1 MRFLFLLLILTFG
14 WAGPGTAQT
23 AEDRILAALHDQG
36 YEILQKQRT
45 LLGRMWLLAENDEVR
60 REIVFNP
67 GTGEILRDY
76 SVLLASIELWQPK
89 TDRGTGS
96 DSAAAIATTTGNGE
110 GTADSS
116 TLTPDAYDPFAT
128 FVTDPIPP
136 SRAE

>member
-14 WAGPGTAQT
+14 WAVPGMAQT

-89 TDRGTGS
+89 TDDGS
-96 DSAAAIATTTGNGE
+96 DGDSAAAIAATTADGD
-110 GTADSS
+110 GTAASS
-116 TLTPDAYDPFAT
+116 SLTRDDYDPFAT
-128 FVTDPIPP
+128 FVTDPIQP

>member
-1 MRFLFLLLILTFG
+1 MRFLYLLLILSFG
-14 WAGPGTAQT
+14 WAAPGMAQT

-45 LLGRMWLLAENDEVR
+45 FLGRMWLLAENDEVR

-89 TDRGTGS
+89 TDRAADS
-96 DSAAAIATTTGNGE
+96 DSAAAIATTPANGE
-110 GTADSS
+110 GPTDSS
-116 TLTPDAYDPFAT
+116 DLIPNVYDPFAT
-128 FVTDPIPP
+128 FVTDPIQPP
-136 SRAE
+136 RAE